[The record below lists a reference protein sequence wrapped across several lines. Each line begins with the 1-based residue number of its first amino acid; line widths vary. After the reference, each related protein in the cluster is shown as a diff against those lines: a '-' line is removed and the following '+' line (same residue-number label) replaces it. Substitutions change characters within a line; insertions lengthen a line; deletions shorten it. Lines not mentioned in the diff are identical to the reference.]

1 SAAITTQV
9 SESTVKVEGDAC
21 SRIQDGSGFAAAT
34 DTIVT
39 NAHVVA
45 GEPAGHTRVLLV
57 NGTTLRATV
66 VVFDPDRDL
75 AVLHVSGL
83 RGTPLV
89 TATGSVGTTGAV
101 FGHPGGQDQLVA
113 APAAIRQEVT
123 AIGRD
128 LYDRHDTR
136 RDVFILA
143 AELHP
148 GDSGGPLVDQNGAVV
163 GVAFAIAPDQPGTS
177 YALTTKELTAAL
189 AEPRPATVSTGT
201 CLTG

>member
-1 SAAITTQV
+1 
-9 SESTVKVEGDAC
+9 
-21 SRIQDGSGFAAAT
+21 
-34 DTIVT
+34 
-39 NAHVVA
+39 
-45 GEPAGHTRVLLV
+45 
-57 NGTTLRATV
+57 
-66 VVFDPDRDL
+66 
-75 AVLHVSGL
+75 
-83 RGTPLV
+83 
-89 TATGSVGTTGAV
+89 V

-123 AIGRD
+123 AVGRD

-148 GDSGGPLVDQNGAVV
+148 GDSGGPLVDPSGAVV

-177 YALTTKELTAAL
+177 YALTSKELQAAL
-189 AEPRPATVSTGT
+189 AEPRPATVSTGP